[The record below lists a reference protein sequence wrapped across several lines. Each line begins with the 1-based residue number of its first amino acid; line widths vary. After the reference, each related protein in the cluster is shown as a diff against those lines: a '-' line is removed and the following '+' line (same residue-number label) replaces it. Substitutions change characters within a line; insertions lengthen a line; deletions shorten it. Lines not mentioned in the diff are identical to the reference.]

1 MESPSLSM
9 VKKIRVGTEL
19 HAATVHERSDVVLS
33 PLRYSRKEVAPA
45 PARQDPHLPDRA
57 AARSFPLCS
66 SPASKWTNR
75 TSTHRQHRKP
85 ASHVANRREN
95 ATRYFQAVASAS
107 ESEGYVITTPQ
118 NSQHCHQQ
126 KISQRYSRKSQISNL
141 FSRGMARAM
150 AAMARS
156 LMAAATDPP

>member
-45 PARQDPHLPDRA
+45 PARQEPA
-57 AARSFPLCS
+57 SARSSGRSFFPSLLFTS
-66 SPASKWTNR
+66 IKWTNR